1 MRPPCELVQREYLPE
16 VRAEL
21 SRVLNERG
29 LSQIEIAEK
38 IGTTQAAVSKYL
50 RHRTRPSPLLPFIQ
64 PLVKRLADSVLDG
77 SSTSSALVKQVCSV
91 CMSLRIGSEICNR
104 HRENVSS
111 LGEENCIIC
120 TELLGGM
127 DHSLSAKSKVLL
139 DIQAAMTI
147 IQSSADFASLVPQ
160 VRANLVA
167 APRGATTVSEVAGI
181 PGRITL
187 VEGVARAVVGPRFG
201 ASTHTAELLLDIQAK
216 WPQYRSC
223 LCLSG
228 RDEVV
233 KVARQQGV
241 RIARLTSSESDPNE
255 IARSAIEEQP
265 KRVSGILG
273 IHVPGGVGVEPI
285 LYVFGKSAQEL
296 GILSSRMG
304 ALLA

>member
-16 VRAEL
+16 VRAQL
-21 SRVLNERG
+21 SRVLNGRG
-29 LSQIEIAEK
+29 LSQTEIAEK

-50 RHRTRPSPLLPFIQ
+50 RHRTQPSPLLPFIM
-64 PLVKRLADSVLDG
+64 PLTERLADSILDG
-77 SSTSSALVKQVCSV
+77 SSTSSVLVKQVCSV
-91 CMSLRIGSEICNR
+91 CMSLRIGSEICTR

-111 LGEENCIIC
+111 LGKENCIIC

-147 IQSSADFASLVPQ
+147 IQSSANFASLVPQ

-167 APRGATTVSEVAGI
+167 SAEGATTVSEVAGI

-201 ASTHTAELLLDIQAK
+201 ASTHTAELLLKIQSK

-228 RDEVV
+228 RDEVIE
-233 KVARQQGV
+233 VARLQDV
-241 RIARLTSSESDPNE
+241 RIDRLSCSESDPNE
-255 IARSAIEEQP
+255 IARSAMRGQP

-285 LYVFGKSAQEL
+285 LYIFGKSAQEL
-296 GILSSRMG
+296 GTLSSRMG
-304 ALLA
+304 ALLD

>member
-50 RHRTRPSPLLPFIQ
+50 RHRNQPSLLHPYIQ
-64 PLVKRLADSVLDG
+64 PLVERLADSILNG
-77 SSTSSALVKQVCSV
+77 SSTSSALVKEVCSE

-104 HRENVSS
+104 HRENVRS

-139 DIQAAMTI
+139 DIQAAMAI

-167 APRGATTVSEVAGI
+167 SPKGATTVSEVAGI

-187 VEGVARAVVGPRFG
+187 VEGVARAVLGPRFG
-201 ASTHTAELLLDIQAK
+201 ASTHTAELLLNIQAK

-228 RDEVV
+228 KDEVI
-233 KVARQQGV
+233 KVARHQGV
-241 RIARLTSSESDPNE
+241 RIARLSSSESDPNK

-296 GILSSRMG
+296 GVLSSRMG
-304 ALLA
+304 ELLA